1 VFRSTLPAPCS
12 KYAPDDPVN
21 EYGYDRN
28 GNMVYDTNKGINLI
42 TYNELNLP
50 TKVQL
55 TGSNNIDYQYN
66 AEGSKYQKRAYNG
79 SAQGTTTDY
88 VGGLELLNDTLRLL
102 HNDEGYFTI
111 FNSLMP
117 IDTTAAG
124 SRGMQA
130 AFGMYHYY
138 LKDHLG
144 NVCVT
149 FDSNG
154 SVKQEDSYYPFG
166 LTIKALHAGGS
177 DNKNL
182 YNGKELQDEFG
193 FAMYDYGARQ
203 QDPQTGRFWAIDP
216 LAESYADISPY
227 TFCAGDPINSADPTG
242 CYVEGWV
249 GEQTGVGVFGEHDS
263 GNAGLGGGVGRII
276 PRYDASAWFC
286 KLKDAV
292 NRNEDI
298 SQYAKQLGAILIYSN
313 TALGVY
319 FNQKEALANNVMLD
333 LGRCT
338 INNDGS
344 VGSPKDGG
352 NGNAYHLYFGGA
364 TKFSP
369 IVVSDQQTQLLIQS
383 SDFSSY
389 VTYSSWMIGA
399 GVIAN
404 DYPESTRVM
413 ARRAFDNVTAS
424 KAAKNLV
431 H

>member
-1 VFRSTLPAPCS
+1 MQTSYFPYGLPMHGLSSNPQ
-12 KYAPDDPVN
+12 YN
-21 EYGYDRN
+21 RLMYN
-28 GNMVYDTNKGINLI
+28 GN
-42 TYNELNLP
+42 
-50 TKVQL
+50 
-55 TGSNNIDYQYN
+55 
-66 AEGSKYQKRAYNG
+66 
-79 SAQGTTTDY
+79 
-88 VGGLELLNDTLRLL
+88 
-102 HNDEGYFTI
+102 
-111 FNSLMP
+111 
-117 IDTTAAG
+117 
-124 SRGMQA
+124 
-130 AFGMYHYY
+130 
-138 LKDHLG
+138 
-144 NVCVT
+144 
-149 FDSNG
+149 
-154 SVKQEDSYYPFG
+154 
-166 LTIKALHAGGS
+166 
-177 DNKNL
+177 
-182 YNGKELQDEFG
+182 ELQTDH
-193 FAMYDYGARQ
+193 ALNIYDFNARQ

-369 IVVSDQQTQLLIQS
+369 IVVSDQQMTSSSLTQPLIQS
-383 SDFSSY
+383 SDLNDGINGLGSVWSY
-389 VTYSSWMIGA
+389 SESLSETKALTNAGKAASRLIGSTGAVIGIVGTGIGIYETLSKPNTGYGDYTKMGVDVALTALSTALYFTGA
-399 GVIAN
+399 GTPIALLITTVQLAN
-404 DYPESTRVM
+404 NLGTFDYFYEQINYST
-413 ARRAFDNVTAS
+413 
-424 KAAKNLV
+424 KK
-431 H
+431 